1 MRKEEWMH
9 QYQQVFLPEEQLTN
23 FKDTKREY
31 RRERCGD
38 CTFFGE
44 EGCITSYIEAKY
56 GNKCTPACSEFSPKK
71 RFKNS
76 FLELNP

>member
-1 MRKEEWMH
+1 MKKEEWMN
-9 QYQQVFLPEEQLTN
+9 QYQQVFLPEEQSTN

-44 EGCITSYIEAKY
+44 EGCTIYLSEAKF
-56 GNKCTPACSEFSPKK
+56 GGKNTPACSDFIPIK
-71 RFKNS
+71 RS
-76 FLELNP
+76 

>member
-1 MRKEEWMH
+1 MTKEEWMN

-23 FKDTKREY
+23 FKDTKREH

-44 EGCITSYIEAKY
+44 EGCTTSYVEAKY
-56 GNKCTPACSEFSPKK
+56 GGKNTPACSEFSLKK
-71 RFKNS
+71 RS
-76 FLELNP
+76 